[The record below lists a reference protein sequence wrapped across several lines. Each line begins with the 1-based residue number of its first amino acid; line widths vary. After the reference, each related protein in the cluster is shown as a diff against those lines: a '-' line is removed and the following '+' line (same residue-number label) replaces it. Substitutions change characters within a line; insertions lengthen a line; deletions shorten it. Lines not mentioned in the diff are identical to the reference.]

1 MKRNMSEIEILNKIK
16 EIIGGI
22 AASKGVPVP
31 QITPATLLLGG
42 GLPIDSLDLAT
53 LVVEL
58 EGATGIDPF
67 KKGFVNFRT
76 AGELAKLYWQ

>member
-1 MKRNMSEIEILNKIK
+1 MSEIEILNKIK
-16 EIIGGI
+16 EIIASI
-22 AASKGVPVP
+22 AASKGAPVP
-31 QITPATLLLGG
+31 QIHSGTLLLGG

-53 LVVEL
+53 LIVEL
-58 EGATGIDPF
+58 EGTTGIDPF

>member
-1 MKRNMSEIEILNKIK
+1 MNEIEILNKIQ

-22 AASKGVPVP
+22 AASKEAPVP
-31 QITPATLLLGG
+31 QITPETLLLGG
-42 GLPIDSLDLAT
+42 GLPIESLDLAT

-58 EGATGIDPF
+58 DEATGIDPF

-76 AGELAKLYWQ
+76 AGELAKLYRQ